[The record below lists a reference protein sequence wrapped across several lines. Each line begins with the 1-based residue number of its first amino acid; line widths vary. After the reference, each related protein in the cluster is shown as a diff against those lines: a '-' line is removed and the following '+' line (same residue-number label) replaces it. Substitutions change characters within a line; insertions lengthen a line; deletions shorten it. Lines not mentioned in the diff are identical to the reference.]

1 MKRKLLC
8 VLIALMM
15 CVSLCA
21 CGGGEDSKQGLVLK
35 DFVECPEVN
44 GTKWT
49 EYKAKDVAKDFG
61 IPSGQIKN
69 DVIFYKDKNGTE
81 HRAYTQWDDFDDT
94 GRILQMYYGPA
105 DEYQAMTS
113 FFLDTTGEF
122 LVSDLSAER
131 RIFEGNTKEPLED
144 DVHNKYI
151 QWQGGLAPYLV
162 DNNIT
167 TIKDLLLLWGM
178 DKLDTKAYEM
188 AIDLE
193 STEAQEYEF
202 VCNSDYG
209 EATIKVTNDYSEEVR
224 RIEVGIVMRSETD
237 TYYIN
242 IYENYEPAVKEDGA
256 SFFYVQLG
264 KSIRYSE

>member
-1 MKRKLLC
+1 MKRRLLC
-8 VLIALMM
+8 VLLAVMM
-15 CVSLCA
+15 CVSVCA
-21 CGGGEDSKQGLVLK
+21 CGGGEDAKQGLVLK

-69 DVIFYKDKNGTE
+69 DVEFYTDKDGVK
-81 HRAYTQWDDFDDT
+81 HRAYTQWEDYSDT
-94 GRILQMYYGPA
+94 GRVLQMYYGPA

-113 FFLDTTGEF
+113 FFKDTTGEF
-122 LVSDLSAER
+122 LVSDMSAER
-131 RIFEGNTKEPLED
+131 RIYAGSTKEPLAE
-144 DVHNKYI
+144 DVHKEYI
-151 QWQGGLAPYLV
+151 KWQGGVAPYLV
-162 DNNIT
+162 ENKIA

-178 DKLDTKAYEM
+178 DKLDAKAYEM

-193 STEAQEYEF
+193 STEAQKYEF
-202 VCNSDYG
+202 VCDSDYG